1 MLPID
6 ESIGYLE
13 KGTDMQSS
21 ERGTR
26 RENRRQGEGK
36 RLSLTKASMAPGSP
50 QLKFGKLAAKLRET
64 RQCRRASVL
73 SAILSRST
81 CMPEQGRT
89 RGYPG

>member
-6 ESIGYLE
+6 ESIGYQE

-21 ERGTR
+21 ERGTQ

-36 RLSLTKASMAPGSP
+36 RLSLSLTKASMAPGSP

-73 SAILSRST
+73 SAILSSST
-81 CMPEQGRT
+81 CMPEHRT
-89 RGYPG
+89 G